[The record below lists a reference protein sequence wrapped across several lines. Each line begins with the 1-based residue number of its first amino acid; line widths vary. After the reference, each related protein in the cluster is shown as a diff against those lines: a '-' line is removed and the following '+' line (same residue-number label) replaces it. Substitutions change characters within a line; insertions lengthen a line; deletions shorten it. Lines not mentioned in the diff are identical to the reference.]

1 MLTAEEITEIEKEA
15 ARYPRRDAVSVDAL
29 RIVQKRRGWISDES
43 LTDIARHIGMSPT
56 DLDSIAT
63 FYNLIFRRPVG
74 RHVIMACDSVSC
86 WLMGCDA
93 VETHLKE
100 RLGIG
105 LGETTPDN
113 RFTLLPIVCLG
124 HCDHA
129 PAMMIDDDLHGDL
142 HAEKIDAVIEK
153 YK

>member
-1 MLTAEEITEIEKEA
+1 MLTAEEIHEIDQEA
-15 ARYPRRDAVSVDAL
+15 ARYPRRDAVSIDAL
-29 RIVQKRRGWISDES
+29 KIVQKHRGWVSDES
-43 LTDIARHIGMSPT
+43 LVDIARHIGVSAT
-56 DLDSIAT
+56 DLDSVAT

-105 LGETTPDN
+105 MGDTTPDN

-129 PAMMIDDDLHGDL
+129 PAMMIDDDLYLDVKPDQLDGVL
-142 HAEKIDAVIEK
+142 EN